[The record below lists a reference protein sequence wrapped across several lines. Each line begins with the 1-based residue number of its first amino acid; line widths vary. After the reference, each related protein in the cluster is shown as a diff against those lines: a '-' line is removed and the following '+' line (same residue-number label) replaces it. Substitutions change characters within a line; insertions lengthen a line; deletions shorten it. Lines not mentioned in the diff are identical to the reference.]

1 MSPNCLE
8 PRLSHCFGWNGALK
22 IGLVSWS
29 AMAAVHLAS
38 ESLKFVKL
46 LLCFVNNFEDF
57 DPKCTA
63 AIADQ
68 QTKPIFDAPFKP
80 KQ

>member
-1 MSPNCLE
+1 MVEVKSLDTYANKNLAQSMVCKLE
-8 PRLSHCFGWNGALK
+8 
-22 IGLVSWS
+22 SWG
-29 AMAAVHLAS
+29 
-38 ESLKFVKL
+38 
-46 LLCFVNNFEDF
+46 FVNNFEGSDT
-57 DPKCTA
+57 KCAA